1 MKPNRW
7 SQQQQFLRQRT
18 GLANCFGHWDSSG
31 LRIDMRNI
39 IDHSDLTSAT
49 TERRRARK
57 TVTLPLVALGR
68 RVVSPVKNLL
78 KRRGFS
84 ERCPS
89 SGSARRN
96 TPQGAVQQ
104 NGIKLKLDAIS
115 TRRLEQAWLSQHHAE
130 YAGDW
135 VALEGA
141 SLVAHGSSARQVLD
155 AARLGGYEQPL
166 VVHLP
171 SEPPLPFGGW

>member
-31 LRIDMRNI
+31 LRIDMPNI

-68 RVVSPVKNLL
+68 RVVSPAKNLL

-135 VALEGA
+135 VVEWKSRRA
-141 SLVAHGSSARQVLD
+141 ST
-155 AARLGGYEQPL
+155 
-166 VVHLP
+166 
-171 SEPPLPFGGW
+171 